1 MDDLILSHKNP
12 NVVTKMISHLRNLYK
27 KLLNGKIRK
36 IRRLEISSANPLV
49 KKYLRFR
56 RKIMNHKRSKSYD
69 RDYDNGTKN
78 NANAHKKYGVAMVN
92 VGMNEEMKSEYWS
105 KKPGEKAAFV

>member
-1 MDDLILSHKNP
+1 
-12 NVVTKMISHLRNLYK
+12 
-27 KLLNGKIRK
+27 
-36 IRRLEISSANPLV
+36 
-49 KKYLRFR
+49 
-56 RKIMNHKRSKSYD
+56 MNHKRSKSYD